1 VVELVSEAERE
12 SQIIQ
17 GEADAQR
24 NQIFAQAFGRDPEFF
39 EFYRS
44 MTAYQRSLRPGN
56 STMVLSPD
64 NEFFN
69 YLKSDQGQAASQ

>member
-1 VVELVSEAERE
+1 MIELVSDAQRV

-24 NQIFAQAFGRDPEFF
+24 NQIFADAFGADPEFF

-44 MTAYQRSLRPGN
+44 MTAYQRALTSDN

-69 YLKSDQGQAASQ
+69 YLKSDSGRVSD

>member
-1 VVELVSEAERE
+1 MIELVSDAERQ

-17 GEADAQR
+17 GEADARR
-24 NQIFAQAFGRDPEFF
+24 NEIFASSFGADPEFF

-44 MTAYQRSLRPGN
+44 MTAYQRSLTPGN
-56 STMVLSPD
+56 STLVLSPD

-69 YLKSDQGQAASQ
+69 YLKSDTGAAAE